1 MKSGAELEAAVPSPY
16 VGAAALLLVLG
27 PAIPWLQTRID
38 STLGEFRPQEEAL
51 YLWSGKHVKRMAPG
65 FEAVAADIYWLR
77 TVQYFGGQRSFSQDK
92 NFALLYPLIEIATTL
107 DPRLEIAY
115 RYGAIFL
122 SEPAPMGAGRP
133 QEGIAILERGARELP
148 DSWRLRQDLGFFY
161 YLFLKDAEKA
171 SEVLMD
177 ASRIPGAAF
186 WLKAMA
192 ADLLAKGGDR
202 EKSRRMWRQMYEQ
215 AEEGILKANAL
226 ARLGAFDALDQADR
240 LSEAVGLFER
250 RQGRRPASLAEL
262 HASGLA
268 RDPIVDS
275 TGVPFVLDA
284 DTGRVTVSHRSTLWM
299 PEG

>member
-1 MKSGAELEAAVPSPY
+1 MPTAAV
-16 VGAAALLLVLG
+16 LLLVLA

-51 YLWSGKHVKRMAPG
+51 YLQSGKHVKMIAPG
-65 FEAVAADIYWLR
+65 FEGIAADVYWVR
-77 TVQYFGGQRSFSQDK
+77 TVQYFGGRRSFSADK
-92 NFALLYPLIEIATTL
+92 NFALLYPLIDITTTL

-122 SEPAPMGAGRP
+122 SEPPPVGAGRP
-133 QEGIAILERGARELP
+133 REGIAILERGARALP
-148 DSWRLRQDLGFFY
+148 DSWWLRQDMGFFY

-171 SEVLMD
+171 SEVLTE
-177 ASRIPGAAF
+177 ASKIPGAAF

-215 AEEGILKANAL
+215 AEEGILKANAHDRL
-226 ARLGAFDALDQADR
+226 QVLDARDEADR
-240 LSEAVGLFER
+240 LTAAAAEFER

-262 HASGLA
+262 QASGLA
-268 RDPIVDS
+268 HDPIVDS
-275 TGVPFVLDA
+275 TGVPFEMDPSS
-284 DTGRVTVSHRSTLWM
+284 GRVTISTRSGLWR
-299 PEG
+299 PD

>member
-1 MKSGAELEAAVPSPY
+1 MPTAAV
-16 VGAAALLLVLG
+16 LLLVLA

-51 YLWSGKHVKRMAPG
+51 YLQSGKHVKMIAPG
-65 FEAVAADIYWLR
+65 FEGIAADVYWVR
-77 TVQYFGGQRSFSQDK
+77 TVQYFGGRRSFSADK
-92 NFALLYPLIEIATTL
+92 NFALLYPLIDITTTL

-122 SEPAPMGAGRP
+122 SEPPPVGAGRP
-133 QEGIAILERGARELP
+133 REGIAILERGARALP
-148 DSWRLRQDLGFFY
+148 DSWWLRQDMGFFY

-171 SEVLMD
+171 SEVLTE
-177 ASRIPGAAF
+177 ASKIPGAAF

-215 AEEGILKANAL
+215 AEEGILKANAHDRL
-226 ARLGAFDALDQADR
+226 QVLDARDEADR
-240 LSEAVGLFER
+240 LTAATAEFER

-262 HASGLA
+262 QASGLA
-268 RDPIVDS
+268 HDPIVDS
-275 TGVPFVLDA
+275 TGVPFEMDPSS
-284 DTGRVTVSHRSTLWM
+284 GRVTISTRSGLWR
-299 PEG
+299 PD

>member
-1 MKSGAELEAAVPSPY
+1 MPTAAV
-16 VGAAALLLVLG
+16 LLLVLA

-51 YLWSGKHVKRMAPG
+51 YLQSGKHVKMIAPG
-65 FEAVAADIYWLR
+65 FEGIAADVYWVR
-77 TVQYFGGQRSFSQDK
+77 TVQYFGGRRSFSADK
-92 NFALLYPLIEIATTL
+92 NFALLYPLIDITTTL

-122 SEPAPMGAGRP
+122 SEPPPVGAGRP
-133 QEGIAILERGARELP
+133 REGIAILERGARALP
-148 DSWRLRQDLGFFY
+148 DSWWLRQGMGFFY

-171 SEVLMD
+171 SEVLTE
-177 ASRIPGAAF
+177 ASKIPGAAF

-215 AEEGILKANAL
+215 AEEGILKANAHDRL
-226 ARLGAFDALDQADR
+226 QVLDARDEADR
-240 LSEAVGLFER
+240 LTAATAEFER

-262 HASGLA
+262 QASGLA
-268 RDPIVDS
+268 HDPIVDS
-275 TGVPFVLDA
+275 TGVPFEMDPSS
-284 DTGRVTVSHRSTLWM
+284 GRVTISTRSGLWR
-299 PEG
+299 PD

>member
-1 MKSGAELEAAVPSPY
+1 MPTAAV
-16 VGAAALLLVLG
+16 LLLVLA

-51 YLWSGKHVKRMAPG
+51 YLQSGKHVKMIAPG
-65 FEAVAADIYWLR
+65 FEGIAADVYWVR
-77 TVQYFGGQRSFSQDK
+77 TVQYFGGRRSFSADK
-92 NFALLYPLIEIATTL
+92 NFALLYPLIDITTTL

-122 SEPAPMGAGRP
+122 SEPPPVGAGRP
-133 QEGIAILERGARELP
+133 REGIAILERGARALP
-148 DSWRLRQDLGFFY
+148 DSWWLRQDMGFFY

-171 SEVLMD
+171 SEVLTE
-177 ASRIPGAAF
+177 ASKIPGAAF

-215 AEEGILKANAL
+215 AEEGILKANAHDRL
-226 ARLGAFDALDQADR
+226 QVLDARDEADR
-240 LSEAVGLFER
+240 LTAAAAEFER

-262 HASGLA
+262 QASGLA
-268 RDPIVDS
+268 HDPIVDS
-275 TGVPFVLDA
+275 TGVPFEMDPSS
-284 DTGRVTVSHRSTLWM
+284 GRVTISTRSGLRR
-299 PEG
+299 PD

>member
-1 MKSGAELEAAVPSPY
+1 MPTAAV
-16 VGAAALLLVLG
+16 LLLVLA

-51 YLWSGKHVKRMAPG
+51 YLQSGKHVKMIAPG
-65 FEAVAADIYWLR
+65 FEGIAADVYWLR
-77 TVQYFGGQRSFSQDK
+77 TVQYFGGQRSFSPDK
-92 NFALLYPLIEIATTL
+92 NFALLYPLIDITTTL

-122 SEPAPMGAGRP
+122 SEPPPVGAGRP
-133 QEGIAILERGARELP
+133 REGIAILERGARALP
-148 DSWRLRQDLGFFY
+148 DSWWLRQDMGFFY

-171 SEVLMD
+171 SEVLTE
-177 ASRIPGAAF
+177 ASKIPGAAF

-215 AEEGILKANAL
+215 AEEGILKANAHDRL
-226 ARLGAFDALDQADR
+226 QVLDARDEADR
-240 LSEAVGLFER
+240 LTAATAEFER

-262 HASGLA
+262 QASGLA
-268 RDPIVDS
+268 HDPIVDS
-275 TGVPFVLDA
+275 TGVPFEMDPSS
-284 DTGRVTVSHRSTLWM
+284 GRVTISTRSGLWR
-299 PEG
+299 PD